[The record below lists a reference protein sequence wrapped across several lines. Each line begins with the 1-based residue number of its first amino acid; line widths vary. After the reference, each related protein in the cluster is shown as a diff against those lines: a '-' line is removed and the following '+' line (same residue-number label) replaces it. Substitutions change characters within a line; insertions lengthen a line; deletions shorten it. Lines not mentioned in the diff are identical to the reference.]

1 MTNLKQIIYWYQES
15 VCISN
20 GLQLRKEFH
29 CILQESFSVFS
40 DLLMINDWLTSD
52 VLKKGCH
59 ELILCSLHQMLQLL
73 TVFDTF
79 KRKPLTSLM
88 RGNVEPS
95 APLLLITTID
105 P

>member
-1 MTNLKQIIYWYQES
+1 MTNLKQIIYWYHES

-20 GLQLRKEFH
+20 GLQLLND

-73 TVFDTF
+73 TVFNTF
-79 KRKPLTSLM
+79 KRKFSSYSL
-88 RGNVEPS
+88 
-95 APLLLITTID
+95 
-105 P
+105 